1 MTIDTTENEYEL
13 PTEELIS
20 RFAEHAAEGNPEQYL
35 LMLDGGRHRVRLD
48 NYVLRPTRRPEGSA
62 FVILKL
68 TILSSR
74 TLIPDGKAFVLFHDA
89 HVRDRDGACRFFQ
102 MLLGTSTKEAIAE
115 ELQLGRH
122 IGAEL
127 WVHAVSNTYS
137 SQTGGSA
144 TLLKLNWARVRPG
157 APELEA

>member
-1 MTIDTTENEYEL
+1 MTIDTEKNEYDL
-13 PTEELIS
+13 PMPELIA
-20 RFAEHAAEGNPEQYL
+20 RFAEHASECDPEQYM

-48 NYVLRPTRRPEGSA
+48 NYVVRQTRRDGSV
-62 FVILKL
+62 FIILKL

-74 TLIPDGKAFVLFHDA
+74 TLIPDGKAYVMFHDA
-89 HVRDRDGACRFFQ
+89 HVRDRTGACRFFQ
-102 MLLGTSTKEAIAE
+102 TLLGTSTKEAIAE

-122 IGAEL
+122 VGTEL
-127 WVHAVSNTYS
+127 WVHVVSNTYS
-137 SQTGGSA
+137 AQTGGSA